1 MTRSASGCRATFD
14 TAAQTYADARPAYP
28 DALLDRLVSSTRVTP
43 RSRLLEV
50 GCGPGTATVPLAER
64 GLRIT
69 AVELGASLAAVAR
82 ARLRP
87 FPDVEVVRAAF
98 ESWPP
103 ADHSYDLLYAATAWH
118 WVDPDVRYQ
127 RAHGVLRPGGFLAF
141 WQAAHVIPVGGDPF
155 FDEIQEV
162 YDEIGEALPH
172 NHVSPAPGELPEEVE
187 EVEASGLFVVSEVT
201 QFDWSVSYDA
211 DSYLRLLDTF
221 SGHIAMEPEKRE
233 HLYAEIRRRLARRP
247 DGRLERHWGAIL
259 HIARAVHR
267 PGSRL
272 G

>member
-1 MTRSASGCRATFD
+1 MIEERERLRATFD
-14 TAAQTYADARPAYP
+14 TAAETYADARPAYP
-28 DALLDRLVSSTRVTP
+28 DALLDRLVSSARVTP

-82 ARLRP
+82 TRLRA
-87 FPDVEVVRAAF
+87 FPDVEVVRGAF

-103 ADHSYDLLYAATAWH
+103 ADHTYDLVYAATSWH

-155 FDEIQEV
+155 FAEIQEV
-162 YDEIGEALPH
+162 YDEIGEGLPH
-172 NHVSPAPGELPEEVE
+172 QHVSPAPGELPEEIE

-201 QFDWSVSYDA
+201 HFDWSVSYDA

-221 SGHIAMEPEKRE
+221 SGHIAMEPEKRD
-233 HLYAEIRRRLARRP
+233 HLYSEIRRRLAQRP
-247 DGRLERHWGAIL
+247 DGRLERHWGASL
-259 HIARAVHR
+259 HLARAVQR
-267 PGSRL
+267 RGSRL

>member
-1 MTRSASGCRATFD
+1 VIEERERLRATFD
-14 TAAQTYADARPAYP
+14 TAAQTYGDARPSYP
-28 DALLDRLVSSTRVTP
+28 DALLERLVSSTRVTT

-82 ARLRP
+82 ARLRS

-103 ADHSYDLLYAATAWH
+103 ADHRYDLLYAATAWH
-118 WVDPDVRYQ
+118 WVDPDVRYR

-141 WQAAHVIPVGGDPF
+141 WQAAHVIPAGGDPF
-155 FDEIQEV
+155 FAEIQEV
-162 YDEIGEALPH
+162 YDEIGEGLPTDF
-172 NHVSPAPGELPEEVE
+172 VPPAPGELAEEIE
-187 EVEASGLFVVSEVT
+187 EVEASGLFVVSEVAH
-201 QFDWSVSYDA
+201 FDWSVTYDA

-221 SGHIAMEPEKRE
+221 SGHIAMEPEKRG

-247 DGRLERHWGAIL
+247 DGRLERHWGAVL
-259 HIARAVHR
+259 HLARALHR
-267 PGSRL
+267 PGARL